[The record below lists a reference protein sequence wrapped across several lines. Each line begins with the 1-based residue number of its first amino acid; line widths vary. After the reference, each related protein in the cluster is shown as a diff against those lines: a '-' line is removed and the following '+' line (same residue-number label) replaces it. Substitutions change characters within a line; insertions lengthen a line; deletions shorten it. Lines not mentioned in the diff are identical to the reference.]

1 MGSVVIYPP
10 SPDILQRSRERAVKG
25 RNARRLRRLA
35 LDGLARLCYFRQGGG
50 GISSRAASFP
60 MNGKGRG
67 IGLNYLLTSAMR
79 QLKIRFF
86 IDLLLFGSF
95 SVRISLPRTEIFP

>member
-1 MGSVVIYPP
+1 MIYFPLLNGDFVNGPTLSRGERPAPGMGSVVIYPP

-35 LDGLARLCYFRQGGG
+35 LDGLARLCYFRQGGW
-50 GISSRAASFP
+50 GISSRAAPFP

-67 IGLNYLLTSAMR
+67 DR
-79 QLKIRFF
+79 
-86 IDLLLFGSF
+86 
-95 SVRISLPRTEIFP
+95 VELPIKYRRC

>member
-50 GISSRAASFP
+50 DISSRAAPFP

-67 IGLNYLLTSAMR
+67 DRVEHNETEVFYEKTPCLYYRRMVRRGL
-79 QLKIRFF
+79 Q
-86 IDLLLFGSF
+86 
-95 SVRISLPRTEIFP
+95 EH

>member
-50 GISSRAASFP
+50 GYILQSRPLSHEWERA
-60 MNGKGRG
+60 GG
-67 IGLNYLLTSAMR
+67 
-79 QLKIRFF
+79 
-86 IDLLLFGSF
+86 
-95 SVRISLPRTEIFP
+95 

>member
-25 RNARRLRRLA
+25 QNARRLRRLA

-50 GISSRAASFP
+50 GNLAKPEHKALSDEVERLFATAGA
-60 MNGKGRG
+60 MN
-67 IGLNYLLTSAMR
+67 
-79 QLKIRFF
+79 
-86 IDLLLFGSF
+86 
-95 SVRISLPRTEIFP
+95 

>member
-50 GISSRAASFP
+50 DISSRAAPFP

-67 IGLNYLLTSAMR
+67 IGLNYLLNIGGVDDETIPCVYHRCVAW
-79 QLKIRFF
+79 
-86 IDLLLFGSF
+86 
-95 SVRISLPRTEIFP
+95 

>member
-50 GISSRAASFP
+50 GISSRAALSHEWERA
-60 MNGKGRG
+60 GG
-67 IGLNYLLTSAMR
+67 
-79 QLKIRFF
+79 
-86 IDLLLFGSF
+86 
-95 SVRISLPRTEIFP
+95 